1 MPPSALATI
10 AAGDAAVVLDAIL
23 AVPPHAAVVRGL
35 PVDDGGDTFVALG
48 SALGTPI
55 DQDRAGN
62 VLYAVEDAAS
72 RGEYDGIRG
81 SKLQIA
87 LPFHTD
93 SPSGFGGGT
102 PDLFGLLCVR
112 SAAAG
117 GETELCDGAGAWDD
131 LVAADPVAA
140 RRLQAPVTMD
150 RTPEARP
157 GEPTEVEVAPVVVAA
172 DGRPRFRYNRAWID
186 LAGRRLHGE
195 VPTDVRAACDALD
208 AALERASR
216 WTVRLDTGEALFVD
230 NARALHRRGAFD
242 DPPDAPGRLL
252 WRLWLRREDENTF

>member
-1 MPPSALATI
+1 MRPGALATVD
-10 AAGDAAVVLDAIL
+10 ASRAAVDLDGIL
-23 AVPPHAAVVRGL
+23 AVPPYATVVRGL
-35 PVDDGGDTFVALG
+35 PVDDGGDAFVALG
-48 SALGTPI
+48 SALGRPI

-81 SKLQIA
+81 SKLQVA

-102 PDLFGLLCVR
+102 PDVFGLLCVR

-117 GETELCDGAGAWDD
+117 GETELCDGSVAWDG
-131 LVAADPVAA
+131 LLATDPASA
-140 RRLQAPVTMD
+140 RRLQEPVTMD

-157 GEPTEVEVAPVVVAA
+157 GEPTEVDVAPVVVDG
-172 DGRPRFRYNRAWID
+172 DGRPRFRYNRVWID

-195 VPTDVRAACDALD
+195 VPADVRTACDALD
-208 AALERASR
+208 EALERAPR
-216 WTVRLDTGEALFVD
+216 WSVRLDTGEALFVD
-230 NARALHRRGAFD
+230 NARALHRRGAFE
-242 DPPDAPGRLL
+242 DPPGAPGRLL
-252 WRLWLRREDENTF
+252 WRLWLRRGD